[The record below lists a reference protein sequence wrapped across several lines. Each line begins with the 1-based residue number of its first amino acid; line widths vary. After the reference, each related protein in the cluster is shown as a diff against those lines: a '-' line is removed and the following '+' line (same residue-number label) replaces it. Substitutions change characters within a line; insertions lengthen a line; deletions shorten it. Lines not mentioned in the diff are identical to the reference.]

1 MANAVERGAQPESR
15 RAGDAALIESLHQQ
29 LLAALR
35 PVFAGAVAADL
46 IDYPDH
52 YNVGD
57 AALWLGERAILREL
71 GVRTH
76 SAATRATY
84 RVEHLRADGPLV
96 ILGGGNFGGLYPTH
110 HQLHLAV
117 LAAFPGRPLIQLP
130 QSLHYA
136 GEPERDELRRAVA
149 DHGATTLVFRDRRS
163 FELGRRDFDCEVILA
178 PDMAFAL
185 GALRRRPPERAR
197 VAQMRTDKESAVTAI
212 QAGTFDW
219 LTARATEPVAIF
231 DQAYRYS
238 ARLQRASDRAWVRR
252 VFLGTCDAYA
262 RANLRR
268 GVAMLSAGQRLYT
281 DRLHG
286 HILACLLGVE
296 HVVVNDRHGKI
307 EAMWDTWTSAFECA
321 HFVRSWDEVGSDPCA
336 DADLVVP

>member
-1 MANAVERGAQPESR
+1 MANSVEPGSRSQSR
-15 RAGDAALIESLHQQ
+15 REGDAALIESLHQR
-29 LLAALR
+29 LVAALG
-35 PVFAGAVAADL
+35 PVFGGAVEADL

-71 GVRTH
+71 GVRTRG
-76 SAATRATY
+76 AATRATY
-84 RVEHLRADGPLV
+84 RAERLRADGPLV

-110 HQLHLAV
+110 HRLHVEV
-117 LAAFPGRPLIQLP
+117 LAAFTGRPLIQLP

-136 GEPERDELRRAVA
+136 GEEQRDELRRAVA
-149 DHGATTLVFRDRRS
+149 EHGATTLVFRDSRS

-178 PDMAFAL
+178 PDMAFGL
-185 GALRRRPPERAR
+185 GALRRRPPERAL
-197 VAQMRTDKESAVTAI
+197 VAQMRTDKESAVTAT

-219 LTARATEPVAIF
+219 LTARATESVAVF
-231 DQAYRYS
+231 DRLYRYN
-238 ARLQRASDRAWVRR
+238 ARLQRASDRAWVRQ
-252 VFLGTCDAYA
+252 VFIGTCDAYA

-296 HVVVNDRHGKI
+296 HTVVNDRHGKI
-307 EAMWDTWTSAFECA
+307 EAMWDTWTSAFDCA
-321 HFVRSWDEVGSDPCA
+321 HFARSWDEVESDLGA
-336 DADLVVP
+336 TW

>member
-1 MANAVERGAQPESR
+1 MGNAVERGTRPESR
-15 RAGDAALIESLHQQ
+15 REGDSALTKSLHRQ
-29 LLAALR
+29 LLAALG

-57 AALWLGERAILREL
+57 AALWLGERAMLREL
-71 GVRTH
+71 GVRIR
-76 SAATRATY
+76 SAATRTTY
-84 RVEHLRADGPLV
+84 RAERLRADGPLV

-110 HQLHLAV
+110 HRLHLAV
-117 LAAFPGRPLIQLP
+117 LAAFPGRPLVQLP

-136 GEPERDELRRAVA
+136 GEPQREELRRAVA
-149 DHGATTLVFRDRRS
+149 DHGTTTLVFRDRRS

-185 GALRRRPPERAR
+185 GALRRRPPERAL
-197 VAQMRTDKESAVTAI
+197 VAQMRTDNESAVTSI

-219 LTARATEPVAIF
+219 LTARASEPVAIF
-231 DQAYRYS
+231 DRVYRYS
-238 ARLQRASDRAWVRR
+238 ARLQRASDRTWARR

-268 GVAMLSAGQRLYT
+268 GVAMLGAGQHLYT

-296 HVVVNDRHGKI
+296 HTVVNDRHGKI
-307 EAMWDTWTSAFECA
+307 EAMWDTWTSAFDCA
-321 HFVRSWDEVGSDPCA
+321 RYVRSWDEVDGDWGA
-336 DADLVVP
+336 T